1 MILTVSKSQIKV
13 LVGRVLTDLQEVAS
27 LLREAG
33 AEKNH
38 RMCTLEKKM
47 DEFLRRTHTNGKLTE
62 DLIKELN
69 VSLKL

>member
-27 LLREAG
+27 LVREAG
-33 AEKNH
+33 AEQVD
-38 RMCTLEKKM
+38 RMCTLENKM
-47 DEFLRRTHTNGKLTE
+47 DECLRRTRTNGKLTE

-69 VSLKL
+69 VSLEL

>member
-27 LLREAG
+27 LVRESG
-33 AEKNH
+33 TEQNH

-47 DEFLRRTHTNGKLTE
+47 DEFLKHTHTNGKLTE
-62 DLIKELN
+62 DLIKELK
-69 VSLKL
+69 VSLEL

>member
-13 LVGRVLTDLQEVAS
+13 LVGCVLTDLQEIAS
-27 LLREAG
+27 LVREAG
-33 AEKNH
+33 AEQVD

-47 DEFLRRTHTNGKLTE
+47 DECLRHTRTNGKLTE

-69 VSLKL
+69 VSLEL

>member
-27 LLREAG
+27 LVWESG
-33 AEKNH
+33 AQQVD

-47 DEFLRRTHTNGKLTE
+47 DECLMRTHTNGKLTE

-69 VSLKL
+69 VSLEL

>member
-27 LLREAG
+27 LVREAG
-33 AEKNH
+33 AEQVN

-47 DEFLRRTHTNGKLTE
+47 DQCIKRTVLMASSRRTSSKN
-62 DLIKELN
+62 
-69 VSLKL
+69 